1 MNEKIIKT
9 ISIKMK
15 GKPDNNDGYNI
26 YLSTA
31 KDRLPETLSNF
42 LNIYDIDSNIIKIL
56 KAMNSILQSNTLCT
70 FKHNSFA
77 SNLMIN
83 NNNTHDDDDAH
94 YDENNLPNVLD
105 QLVSES
111 DDKFELEHN
120 PIKNSFFD
128 IVNHDVSVL
137 QRVYYI
143 KLYFFLVIFDEY
155 TQKEHQKS
163 NNKAANNPKNFVVE
177 QKMAQLN

>member
-9 ISIKMK
+9 ISNKMK

-42 LNIYDIDSNIIKIL
+42 LNIYDIDSNIIK
-56 KAMNSILQSNTLCT
+56 NTLCT

-83 NNNTHDDDDAH
+83 NNNTHDDDDG
-94 YDENNLPNVLD
+94 DSLSN
-105 QLVSES
+105 QTSEDS
-111 DDKFELEHN
+111 
-120 PIKNSFFD
+120 
-128 IVNHDVSVL
+128 
-137 QRVYYI
+137 
-143 KLYFFLVIFDEY
+143 
-155 TQKEHQKS
+155 T
-163 NNKAANNPKNFVVE
+163 
-177 QKMAQLN
+177 

>member
-9 ISIKMK
+9 ISNKMK

-83 NNNTHDDDDAH
+83 NNNTHDDDDG
-94 YDENNLPNVLD
+94 DSLSNQTSED
-105 QLVSES
+105 ISES